1 MMRLVYS
8 SVYAA
13 VAVVVLWL
21 ITPFLPSSFL
31 IQPVDLEIED
41 NHLEY
46 TRTVTV
52 ETNADFTTEV
62 TQGREVFEQCGASGS
77 TFFEE
82 RGLEPVVWH
91 FPCEL
96 PDGEYEVSVCVS
108 ASWFGV
114 PMRPACLTE
123 EWVVGEPV
131 DLEIQ
136 LDTIQKQVEGLAKEI
151 MRSR

>member
-1 MMRLVYS
+1 MRLVYS

-13 VAVVVLWL
+13 VAVIVLWL

-96 PDGEYEVSVCVS
+96 PAGEYEVAVCVS

-114 PMRPACLTE
+114 PMRPTCLTE
-123 EWVVGEPV
+123 EWVVGEPA
-131 DLEIQ
+131 DLKEQFDMIQ
-136 LDTIQKQVEGLAKEI
+136 RQIDGLAKEI